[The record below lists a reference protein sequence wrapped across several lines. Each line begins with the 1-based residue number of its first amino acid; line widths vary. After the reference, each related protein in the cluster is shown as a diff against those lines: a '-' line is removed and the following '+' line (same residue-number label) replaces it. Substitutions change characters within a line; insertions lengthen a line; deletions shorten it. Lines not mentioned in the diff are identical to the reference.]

1 MGLWQYLFLNRA
13 VPVAFTLPDS
23 LMRKSSFFLPYLA
36 GSCQSVEKTGIR
48 SLCQLVSHF
57 LLSFPA
63 KIVFWR
69 EMSSPISLE
78 CWQISHSW
86 FLDITCSCSI
96 GFCSLVVG
104 IHGLSVHPVLTSV
117 TSAKCKSWHGC
128 LSFMLCILTLIL
140 AKNPTSPNIK
150 GSDS

>member
-13 VPVAFTLPDS
+13 ATVVFTLPDP
-23 LMRKSSFFLPYLA
+23 LMRKSSFFLTSLA
-36 GSCQSVEKTGIR
+36 GSCQPVEKTDIG
-48 SLCQLVSHF
+48 SLCRLVSHF

-63 KIVFWR
+63 KTVFWR

-78 CWQISHSW
+78 WWQISHSW
-86 FLDITCSCSI
+86 FLAITCSCSI

-104 IHGLSVHPVLTSV
+104 IHGLSVHPVMTLV

-140 AKNPTSPNIK
+140 AKNPRSPNIK